1 MKTTAVEEA
10 VQELSSID
18 ARVAGVPS
26 GVVAPTPG
34 RATGLDTHVL
44 LVHVVL
50 FPSLLAHA
58 SNVVVSS
65 ALLAREAAVVV
76 LLVLPAHEKAAV
88 AFPAVLSLLAHVA
101 AVVDALDLSVAVL
114 VVGAIVQAVAV
125 LEIASCVVVDFLALF
140 VDVEKEFVVCGS
152 VVVVVGED
160 NVCAVVGEMGECVTE
175 NEIGL
180 HYDWMKTAFA

>member
-1 MKTTAVEEA
+1 M
-10 VQELSSID
+10 
-18 ARVAGVPS
+18 
-26 GVVAPTPG
+26 
-34 RATGLDTHVL
+34 
-44 LVHVVL
+44 
-50 FPSLLAHA
+50 
-58 SNVVVSS
+58 
-65 ALLAREAAVVV
+65 
-76 LLVLPAHEKAAV
+76 LVLPAHEKAAV